1 MLVPPDRTP
10 PDSGEPQDITGL
22 LRQLSQGRREAL
34 DQLMPVVYHELRRIA
49 HAQLRGERAGH
60 TLNTTALVHEA
71 YLKLIGIDRVEWR
84 DRAHFCAAA
93 AGAMRRILID
103 YARARKRAKRG
114 GEDAVQVPLAEGL
127 DVAVERSEDFLAL
140 DEALTRLQAQNER
153 QSRVVECRCFAG
165 LSVEET
171 AAALD
176 ISPATVKRDWD
187 FSRAWLNRELGPS
200 AGKSAPLNAGA

>member
-1 MLVPPDRTP
+1 
-10 PDSGEPQDITGL
+10 
-22 LRQLSQGRREAL
+22 
-34 DQLMPVVYHELRRIA
+34 MPVVYHELRRIA

-71 YLKLIGIDRVEWR
+71 YLKLVGVDRVEWR

-103 YARARKRAKRG
+103 YARARKRVKRG

-200 AGKSAPLNAGA
+200 AGKSAALNAGA